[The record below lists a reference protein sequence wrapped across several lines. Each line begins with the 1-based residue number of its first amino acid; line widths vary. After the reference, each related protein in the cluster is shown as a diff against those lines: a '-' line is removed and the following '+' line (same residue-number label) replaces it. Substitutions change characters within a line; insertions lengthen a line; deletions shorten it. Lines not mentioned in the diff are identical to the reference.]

1 MTQQELANESNMTWE
16 EKRLLPR
23 YRTQGFLGVSIDE
36 NTEMVTLDKNNFMK
50 LCFDYDHATG
60 GDSAF
65 LFHHKLANDTEV
77 QVPKIVYNELL
88 RYKWSN
94 TQDLVGA
101 AKEILDKTT
110 KEFWNHKLSELE
122 LAKVVCDETNNTKE
136 SLARNEYNVDAYDE
150 KRNIVV
156 EYDEPHHYVKGN
168 LKKKRH

>member
-1 MTQQELANESNMTWE
+1 MTQEELANKANMEWE

-23 YRTQGFLGVSIDE
+23 YRTQGFLGMSIDE
-36 NTEMVTLDKNNFMK
+36 TTEMVTIPKQEFMK

-60 GDSAF
+60 GESAF
-65 LFHHKLANDTEV
+65 LFHHTLAKDTEV

-122 LAKVVCDETNNTKE
+122 LVKVVCDETNNTKE
-136 SLARNEYNVDAYDE
+136 SLARNEHNVDMFFVKKPQVENVTLNFTIKKDE
-150 KRNIVV
+150 I
-156 EYDEPHHYVKGN
+156 
-168 LKKKRH
+168 